1 MICINSRCGRDVP
14 EDAAF
19 CPWCGKDQREKK
31 KTVKK
36 RGNGQG
42 TVYKRGDRYV
52 AAVTIGYRSDGKRIT
67 RSKVFSKKSD
77 AIAALPGMRVQPIVE
92 REKITFQ
99 DAYERMMDA
108 HRQRIGKSTAECY
121 RYAMKHYGDL
131 LGRRIT
137 EIKTDDLQA
146 AVSHCQYGNRTREN
160 MKAAASLT
168 MKWAMQ
174 NDLIAKNYADF
185 IVIKKEKE
193 IEREPFTMA
202 EVQQIYSA
210 IGLVPYADY
219 ILCLIFTGFRP
230 NEMFSLK
237 KENCHG
243 SYFIG
248 GSKTTAGKNRIV
260 PIPPVIAPIV
270 ARLLESPSEYIFPA
284 HNGGKMDLSHFRTRH
299 YYPALDRIGVTSRPP
314 YACRHTYATML
325 KNIDAPNVDKQRL
338 MGHASYTMTAH
349 YTHSDIKSLTAI
361 TDALNIEK
369 MKE

>member
-1 MICINSRCGRDVP
+1 MLENKNR
-14 EDAAF
+14 F
-19 CPWCGKDQREKK
+19 
-31 KTVKK
+31 
-36 RGNGQG
+36 
-42 TVYKRGDRYV
+42 
-52 AAVTIGYRSDGKRIT
+52 
-67 RSKVFSKKSD
+67 
-77 AIAALPGMRVQPIVE
+77 
-92 REKITFQ
+92 
-99 DAYERMMDA
+99 
-108 HRQRIGKSTAECY
+108 
-121 RYAMKHYGDL
+121 YGDL
-131 LGRRIT
+131 LVRRIT

-168 MKWAMQ
+168 MKWAVQ
-174 NDLIAKNYADF
+174 NDIITKNYADF

-193 IEREPFTMA
+193 IEREPFTMD

-248 GSKTTAGKNRIV
+248 RSKTTAGKNRIV

-284 HNGGKMDLSHFRTRH
+284 RNGGKMDLSHFRTRH
-299 YYPALDRIGVTSRPP
+299 YYPALDRIGVTPRPP
-314 YACRHTYATML
+314 YACRHTYAIML
-325 KNIDAPNVDKQRL
+325 KISTRPIR
-338 MGHASYTMTAH
+338 
-349 YTHSDIKSLTAI
+349 
-361 TDALNIEK
+361 
-369 MKE
+369 

>member
-1 MICINSRCGRDVP
+1 MICINPRCGRDVP
-14 EDAAF
+14 DEAAF
-19 CPWCGKDQREKK
+19 CPWCGKDLREKK
-31 KTVKK
+31 KAVKR

-52 AAVTIGYRSDGKRIT
+52 AVVTVGYRCDGKRIT
-67 RSKVFSKKSD
+67 RSKLFTKKSD
-77 AIAALPGMRVQPIVE
+77 AIAALPGMHAQPLAD

-99 DAYERMMDA
+99 AAYDRMMETHA
-108 HRQRIGKSTAECY
+108 QRIGKKTADGY
-121 RYAMKHYGDL
+121 MYAIRHFGDL
-131 LGRRIT
+131 LVRQLT

-146 AVSHCQYGNRTREN
+146 AVSACKFGTRTREN

-168 MKWAMQ
+168 MKWAVQ
-174 NDLIAKNYADF
+174 NDIITKNYADY
-185 IVIKKEKE
+185 IVIQKEE
-193 IEREPFTMA
+193 STEREPFTMD
-202 EVQQIYSA
+202 EVRQIYDA
-210 IGLVPYADY
+210 VGLVPYADY

-243 SYFIG
+243 AYFIG
-248 GSKTTAGKNRIV
+248 GSKTAAGKNRIV

-270 ARLLESPSEYIFPA
+270 ARQLESPSEYIFPA
-284 HNGGKMDLSHFRTRH
+284 RDGGKMDLSHFRTRD

-338 MGHASYTMTAH
+338 MGHTSYTMTAH

-361 TDALNIEK
+361 TDELNVEK
-369 MKE
+369 D